1 LIHRNANTKS
11 AVKDAHALD
20 RRVTVPLEKET
31 GIVRKGF
38 MLVAA
43 SALINATPTSSAAA
57 VEMQPGLWELTTKV
71 DRDGVGATRPLRA
84 RCVTAE
90 NANAARTATALDIG
104 TGFRTTLGPSVGKE
118 NCKLIDAKN
127 GTDLMTWRLQCTGST
142 SAQREFTARFDS
154 PRHYV
159 MVTKTSVTV
168 GNKTVTVIS
177 TTEGQYKGECPR

>member
-1 LIHRNANTKS
+1 MLI
-11 AVKDAHALD
+11 
-20 RRVTVPLEKET
+20 
-31 GIVRKGF
+31 
-38 MLVAA
+38 AA
-43 SALINATPTSSAAA
+43 SALIHAMPASPAAA

-71 DRDGVGATRPLRA
+71 DRAGIGVTRPQRA

-90 NANAARTATALDIG
+90 NANAARTATGLDIG
-104 TGFRTTLGPSVGKE
+104 TGFRTTLGPSVGQE

-159 MVTKTSVTV
+159 TVTRTSVTV
-168 GNKTVTVIS
+168 GNRTVTIIS